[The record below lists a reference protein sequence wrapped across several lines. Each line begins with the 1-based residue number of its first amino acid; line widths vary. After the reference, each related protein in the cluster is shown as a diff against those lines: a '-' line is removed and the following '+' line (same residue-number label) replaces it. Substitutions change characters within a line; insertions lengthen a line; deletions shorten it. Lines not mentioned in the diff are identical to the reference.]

1 MIRTLLRCTQFKRK
15 TSRTK
20 RRKREEIKMMKRELK
35 LEELELVNGGDAK
48 EVVVAILEFFFG
60 GMAEESKN
68 DVPHPHE

>member
-1 MIRTLLRCTQFKRK
+1 MYPDQKKKRAAR
-15 TSRTK
+15 SGERE
-20 RRKREEIKMMKRELK
+20 RKIKMMKKELK